1 MLAPAEFVFW
11 SCLGIG
17 LYPYAGYPLCVA
29 LLRAIR
35 PRPVRAAPIL
45 PRVTVVISAYNEA
58 SHIEA
63 TVRNKLD
70 QDYPRALL
78 DVMVV
83 SDGSTDGTDRVLR
96 SLAQQDPRLA
106 FFRQEPRAGK
116 TAALNSLLERAH
128 PAGCVRRLREAA

>member
-35 PRPVRAAPIL
+35 PRPVRAAAIL

-63 TVRNKLD
+63 TVRNKLE
-70 QDYPRALL
+70 QDYPPALL
-78 DVMVV
+78 DVTVGC
-83 SDGSTDGTDRVLR
+83 DGSTHGAHRVLR
-96 SLAQQDPRLA
+96 R
-106 FFRQEPRAGK
+106 
-116 TAALNSLLERAH
+116 RAH
-128 PAGCVRRLREAA
+128 HAPRRA